1 MEDYMNEKIKHTFYI
16 ILIVV
21 LCLSVLLNIYFIYTN
36 IYNARQARAASERL
50 ESELNDT
57 TSSVSS
63 AAGSIESGNIKLDSV
78 STGLQ
83 ESAGTTREISANTET
98 SIKRCGDIEQTICDL
113 RKEVED
119 MENIYNNSDNSRS
132 NNYNDSAIITK

>member
-63 AAGSIESGNIKLDSV
+63 AAGSIESGNIKLDSI

-83 ESAGTTREISANTET
+83 ESTGTTREIKSNVDS
-98 SIKRCGDIEQTICDL
+98 SITRCSDIEQTICDL